1 MLTHRTLGSAA
12 LFLFVPAMVMLK
24 NANNRGSG
32 AKMADSSAQWDDGD
46 GEVIEVDTINS
57 YQSTEG
63 AEEYGEESTGL
74 DLATIGNDVP
84 RLWVQAPITC
94 QSGEGLKPIGRTLGV
109 AQCQLG
115 DGPAPPSCTPGP
127 KLHQP
132 APKRCHMVV
141 HRRT

>member
-1 MLTHRTLGSAA
+1 
-12 LFLFVPAMVMLK
+12 MVMLK
-24 NANNRGSG
+24 NANNNRGSG

-94 QSGEGLKPIGRTLGV
+94 QSGEGLKPIGRTLWGSTV
-109 AQCQLG
+109 
-115 DGPAPPSCTPGP
+115 PAW
-127 KLHQP
+127 
-132 APKRCHMVV
+132 
-141 HRRT
+141 

>member
-1 MLTHRTLGSAA
+1 MIIQAAADTAAVAKQTYTIAELGSAA

-46 GEVIEVDTINS
+46 GVDTINS

-74 DLATIGNDVP
+74 DLATIGHDVP
-84 RLWVQAPITC
+84 RLLRVQAPITC
-94 QSGEGLKPIGRTLGV
+94 QSGEGLKPVGRTLWGSTV
-109 AQCQLG
+109 
-115 DGPAPPSCTPGP
+115 PAW
-127 KLHQP
+127 
-132 APKRCHMVV
+132 
-141 HRRT
+141 

>member
-1 MLTHRTLGSAA
+1 MIIQAAADTAAVAKQTYTIAELGSAA

-46 GEVIEVDTINS
+46 GVDTINS

-94 QSGEGLKPIGRTLGV
+94 QSGEGLKPIGRTLWGSTV
-109 AQCQLG
+109 
-115 DGPAPPSCTPGP
+115 PAW
-127 KLHQP
+127 
-132 APKRCHMVV
+132 
-141 HRRT
+141 